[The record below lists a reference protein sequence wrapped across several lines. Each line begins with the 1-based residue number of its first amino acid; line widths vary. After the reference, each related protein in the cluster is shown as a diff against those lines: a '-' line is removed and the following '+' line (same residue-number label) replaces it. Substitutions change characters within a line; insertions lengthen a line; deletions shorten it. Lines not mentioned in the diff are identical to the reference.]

1 MSAIP
6 SGILSHYPLP
16 PRVVARL
23 PKYRDAAHFAGRCKV
38 FPTPD
43 DQGKCPFFLGYQA
56 DWIRD
61 DSRLK
66 IEEKARQIGISWSTA
81 YRGVVET
88 SKAGARYDSW
98 VSSRDEIQ
106 AGLFLQDSKQFAAI
120 LNAAA
125 EDLGEKVIDDKG
137 HSARV
142 LRFANGRAV
151 NSMSSNADAQAGKRG
166 SRLLDE
172 FALHPDPRMLYSIAY
187 PGITWGG
194 NMEIVSTHRGS
205 QNFFNELL
213 TEAREKGNPKGWSV
227 HRVTLQTALDH
238 GFLYK
243 LQSKLPAE
251 DARMAMDE
259 AEYFDFIRSGCAD
272 EESFLQE
279 YMCVPGD
286 DASAFLSYDLIAS
299 CRYPLPAG
307 WNDFRIIRIAY
318 DARGNELPM
327 KTLGKWQPT
336 AATGPLFIGWDIG
349 RQRDLTVLCI
359 GEMLGAR
366 LHIRCL
372 VEMERT
378 PFERQETELHPWL
391 RHNLFRRAVGDQTG
405 IGRQFAER
413 AAKVAGRGRV
423 EGLDFTPAV
432 KDELAT
438 PLRAAFED
446 RNIAVPDDDLLTSDL
461 RGIRRMVT
469 ATNQIRFDGERGKN
483 GHCDRFWALAMCRHA
498 GKTNAV
504 NMSASTSNTANSG
517 GMRSGFG
524 GRGERLIS
532 GGRAGGL

>member
-1 MSAIP
+1 MSALAA
-6 SGILSHYPLP
+6 GQLSHFPLP
-16 PRVVARL
+16 PKLAKSRPA
-23 PKYRDAAHFAGRCKV
+23 YAGDFAGKCKV
-38 FPTPD
+38 FPAPD
-43 DQGKCPFFLGYQA
+43 AKGVCPFFLGYQA

-61 DSRLK
+61 GSRLK
-66 IEEKARQIGISWSTA
+66 LEEKARQIGISWSTA

-88 SKAGARYDSW
+88 SAVGARYDSW

-106 AGLFLQDSKQFAAI
+106 AGLFLQDSKQFAGI

-142 LRFANGRAV
+142 LRFANGRAI

-172 FALHPDPRMLYSIAY
+172 FALHPDPRVLYSIAY

-194 NMEIVSTHRGS
+194 SLEIVSTHRGS

-213 TEAREKGNPKGWSV
+213 TEAREKGNPKGWSL
-227 HRVTLQTALDH
+227 HRVTLQTALEH

-243 LQSKLPAE
+243 LQCKLPPE
-251 DARMAMDE
+251 DRRMQMDE
-259 AEYFDFIRSGCAD
+259 AEYFDFIKSGCAD

-286 DASAFLSYDLIAS
+286 DASAFLSYELIAG

-307 WNDFRIIRIAY
+307 WAEFRIDRIAY
-318 DARGNELPM
+318 DSRGNELRG
-327 KTLGKWQPT
+327 TGLGTWT
-336 AATGPLFIGWDIG
+336 ADKATAPLYIGWDIG
-349 RQRDLTVLCI
+349 RMRDLTVIAI
-359 GEMLGAR
+359 GERLGSR
-366 LHIRCL
+366 MHIRQII
-372 VEMERT
+372 EMERT
-378 PFERQETELHPWL
+378 PFERQEAELHPWL
-391 RHNLFRRAVGDQTG
+391 RHKLFRRAVGDQTG

-413 AAKVAGRGRV
+413 AARVAGKMRV

-438 PLRAAFED
+438 PMRAAFED
-446 RNIAVPDDDLLTSDL
+446 RNILVPDDALITADL

-483 GHCDRFWALAMCRHA
+483 GHCDRFWALAMCLHA
-498 GKTNAV
+498 GKTNSAQ
-504 NMSASTSNTANSG
+504 MSATGSNI
-517 GMRSGFG
+517 G
-524 GRGERLIS
+524 GRRGDAFGRRAMQPIS
-532 GGRAGGL
+532 GGRLAGV